1 MRLKRFL
8 FKNVIEE
15 GPRKMIHNG
24 VLNFEVVS
32 KGYCI
37 RNTRP
42 FQMKIEES
50 GMIHNFSDR
59 MVVGKREGGNFYF
72 WERRIMMGASISRL
86 VHFISC

>member
-15 GPRKMIHNG
+15 GPRKIIHNG

-42 FQMKIEES
+42 F
-50 GMIHNFSDR
+50 
-59 MVVGKREGGNFYF
+59 
-72 WERRIMMGASISRL
+72 
-86 VHFISC
+86 